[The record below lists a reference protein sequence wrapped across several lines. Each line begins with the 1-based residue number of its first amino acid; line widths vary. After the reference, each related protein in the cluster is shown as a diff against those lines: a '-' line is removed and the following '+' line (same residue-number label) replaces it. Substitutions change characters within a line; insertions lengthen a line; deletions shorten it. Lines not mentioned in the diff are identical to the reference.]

1 MISEVG
7 AMDDRTLTEVKK
19 KMIRLIRADPPPRVM
34 GLPREPLAPI
44 FDRWVAKRFDADEV
58 AAMFRLE
65 FEYGEEALN
74 QWFAEVLV
82 ESGFPVARRM
92 AS

>member
-1 MISEVG
+1 
-7 AMDDRTLTEVKK
+7 MDDRALCDVKK
-19 KMIRLIRADPPPRVM
+19 KMIRLFRTDPPPRVM
-34 GLPREPLAPI
+34 GLPREPLAPV

-58 AAMFRLE
+58 AALFRLE
-65 FEYGEEALN
+65 CEYGEQAMS

-82 ESGFPVARRM
+82 ESGFQGGHRL

>member
-1 MISEVG
+1 
-7 AMDDRTLTEVKK
+7 MDDRTLTAVKQ

-34 GLPREPLAPI
+34 GLPCEPLAPI
-44 FDRWVAKRFDADEV
+44 FDRWVAKRFDEAEV

-65 FEYGEEALN
+65 FEYGEAAMTE
-74 QWFAEVLV
+74 WFAEVLV
-82 ESGFPVARRM
+82 EAGLPGGRRL